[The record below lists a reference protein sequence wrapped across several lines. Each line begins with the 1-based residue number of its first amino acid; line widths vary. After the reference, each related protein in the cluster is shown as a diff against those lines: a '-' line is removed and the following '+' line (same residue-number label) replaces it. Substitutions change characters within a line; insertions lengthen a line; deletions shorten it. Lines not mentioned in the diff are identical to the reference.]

1 MGLLK
6 QQKLDH
12 VIITNSNVMQV
23 GGDLVIDKELYCELM
38 AKCQNLKLFNRLIRE
53 KIALCKN
60 SILNKDIQ
68 KLQEITNTIFN
79 YGLNGIDNEQ
89 TQILYFYRFICALLE
104 KNNDCMEDCI
114 DNLVNGYQEE
124 AKILSKFQKEPYH
137 MEFHDYSNLSIEAQ
151 FVILDISFEEGL
163 YAYIKE
169 LYLENVKENKEVS
182 DILKYYCGLSMLN
195 LHQYEDAHYILGC
208 VNQLEKKTKIH
219 LLQTLSLAQIEM
231 IKYDREGTNG
241 DELERIFH
249 ELGEIREKDVNALRG
264 CELGMAMTELQI
276 AIWLSPDRFIEI
288 FESYG
293 KNIQEDL
300 NIQLLLGLYYESCN
314 ENEKAINIY
323 RNADWKNNEIF
334 LFRLLLG
341 NLILGKYDEVL
352 QVYES
357 AYDRCKTAQ
366 STGAWLNAL
375 KLQDVNKYY
384 LAIREKAEQYKHNVE
399 DMFYIILSV
408 DNDKELFDDLFLNEI
423 LSKIDAIK
431 SLDSQMKIGY
441 ASVLLRFE
449 YAEWCFELL
458 NSLDNVVLLDE
469 RIIFDFYEWL
479 CKYKSV
485 EIEAYEKNLPTGQI
499 ALYLEN
505 KVKICDWFI
514 EHDFRSDIF
523 LKEKINCL
531 FMQKKKISMLSCS
544 KQLYEITHEE
554 YVAANIIALLLES
567 EISSQ
572 NDYEYCI
579 QALKDTKLPRSLI
592 AIAAACKRIGKIKEA
607 GFYSYKAIFLLNG
620 EDDFEIYN
628 GFLSLHNEMMYD
640 YHHVT
645 IDFEEVIGNT
655 VITLR
660 ASGNYDGSN
669 IIEYVCLDSELE
681 LEEMVSGNF
690 SMGIKHLCSKDPK
703 YLRLQ
708 NKKKEQSIVM
718 DGKEYVIE
726 EIINREVYALRYV
739 LNKCTQNPDKCNI
752 VTLSVK
758 SDSIE
763 DLWKQIK
770 EVTHNYQG
778 TEKKI
783 INVDGEKDIRLDFY
797 HFKNNTIGLP
807 IDALIQK
814 DYNNYI
820 DVVRMLLYG
829 KNQAL
834 YAGVINNDKI
844 TEHKTVVTLS
854 SLVVMCQM
862 GKLDLLRKLD
872 NQIII
877 PLSLVEF
884 LNVRTKKSIEMQ
896 AISPGTLI
904 EMPDGTPAMLSF
916 DETVVEM
923 WNTIY
928 EFCLSFE
935 KVEITDQER
944 LEFNIMEEISSDI
957 LFSSLEIDKMQMDC
971 MILAKQRDA
980 IYLCDDLFLRE
991 VATAAGIKNTNFTS
1005 LIYLLEDKQEATK
1018 ICMELS
1024 MTNYIYVPFIYV
1036 NMKEAREMWG
1046 NLLSSDRK
1054 RKYYGPMIDKLL
1066 SNVKI

>member
-1 MGLLK
+1 MEFLK
-6 QQKLDH
+6 QQKLEH
-12 VIITNSNVMQV
+12 VTINNSTVMQV
-23 GGDLVIDKELYCELM
+23 AGDLIIDEELHSKLM
-38 AKCQNLKLFNRLIRE
+38 ENQQNLKLFNRLIRE
-53 KIALCKN
+53 KITVCKKC
-60 SILNKDIQ
+60 ILNKDIK
-68 KLQEITNTIFN
+68 KLQEITNTIYN

-89 TQILYFYRFICALLE
+89 KQILYFYRFILAILE
-104 KNNDCMEDCI
+104 KNINCIEDCI
-114 DNLVNGYQEE
+114 DNLGSRYREE
-124 AKILSKFQKEPYH
+124 AEILLNFQKEPYH

-151 FVILDISFEEGL
+151 LVILDISFEESL

-169 LYLENVKENKEVS
+169 LYLENVKENIEVS

-195 LHQYEDAHYILGC
+195 LHQFEEAHYILGC

-231 IKYDREGTNG
+231 IKYDKEKTNRN
-241 DELERIFH
+241 ELEKIFH
-249 ELGEIREKDVNALRG
+249 ELGEIREKDVNVLSG
-264 CELGMAMTELQI
+264 CELGMAITELQI
-276 AIWLSPDRFIEI
+276 AIWLSPDSFIEI
-288 FESYG
+288 LESYG
-293 KNIQEDL
+293 TNIQEDL

-314 ENEKAINIY
+314 ESEKAINIY
-323 RNADWKNNEIF
+323 LNADWKNNEVF
-334 LFRLLLG
+334 LFRLLFG

-352 QVYES
+352 QAYES
-357 AYDRCKTAQ
+357 ACEICKTAQ
-366 STGAWLNAL
+366 STGVWLTAL
-375 KLQDVNKYY
+375 KQQNVNKYY
-384 LAIREKAEQYKHNVE
+384 LAIREIAEKYKPNVE
-399 DMFYIILSV
+399 DLFYIILSI
-408 DNDKELFDDLFLNEI
+408 DNEKELFDDLFLNEI
-423 LSKIDAIK
+423 LSKIDTIK
-431 SLDSQMKIGY
+431 RLDSQIKIGY

-458 NSLDNVVLLDE
+458 NSLDNIVSLDE
-469 RIIFDFYEWL
+469 KTIFDFYECL
-479 CKYKSV
+479 YKYKSV
-485 EIEAYEKNLPTGQI
+485 EIEAYGSKLPTGQI

-514 EHDFRSDIF
+514 ERDIRSDIF

-554 YVAANIIALLLES
+554 YVATNIIALLLES

-572 NDYEYCI
+572 SDYEYCI

-592 AIAAACKRIGKIKEA
+592 AIATAYKRIGKIKEA
-607 GFYSYKAIFLLNG
+607 CFYSYKAIFLLNQ

-628 GFLSLHNEMMYD
+628 GFLGLHNEMMYD
-640 YHHVT
+640 YHHAA

-655 VITLR
+655 VVTLR
-660 ASGNYDGSN
+660 SSGKYDDSN
-669 IIEYVCLDSELE
+669 IVEYVCLDSELE
-681 LEEMVSGNF
+681 LEEMVSSNF

-708 NKKKEQSIVM
+708 NKKKEQSIIM
-718 DGKEYVIE
+718 DGREYVIK
-726 EIINREVYALRYV
+726 EIVNREVYAFRYV
-739 LNKCTQNPDKCNI
+739 LNKCTQNPDKCNM
-752 VTLSVK
+752 VTLSVR

-763 DLWKQIK
+763 DLWGQIK
-770 EVTHNYQG
+770 EITHNYQG
-778 TEKKI
+778 TGKKA
-783 INVDGEKDIRLDFY
+783 INEGGEKDILLDLY
-797 HFKNNTIGLP
+797 HFKNNIIGLP
-807 IDALIQK
+807 IDALIHK

-820 DVVRMLLYG
+820 DVIRMLLYG

-834 YAGVINNDKI
+834 YAGVVNIDKI
-844 TEHKTVVTLS
+844 TEHKIVVTLS

-862 GKLDLLRKLD
+862 GKLDLLRELG

-884 LNVRTKKSIEMQ
+884 LNVRVKKSIEMQ
-896 AISPGTLI
+896 AISPGKLI

-923 WNTIY
+923 WNIIY
-928 EFCLSFE
+928 EFCLQFE

-944 LEFNIMEEISSDI
+944 LEFNIMKEISSDI
-957 LFSSLEIDKMQMDC
+957 LFSSLEIGKMQMDC

-980 IYLCDDLFLRE
+980 IYLCDDLFFRE
-991 VATAAGIKNTNFTS
+991 VATTAGIKNTNFTS
-1005 LIYLLEDKQEATK
+1005 LIYLLEDKKEATK

-1024 MTNYIYVPFIYV
+1024 MTNYIYVPFIYAD
-1036 NMKEAREMWG
+1036 MKEAKEMWG

-1054 RKYYGPMIDKLL
+1054 RKYYGPMIDNLL
-1066 SNVKI
+1066 SNAI